1 MNVLFFSTY
10 VIPLSSVS
18 KHAYF
23 QLSVEY
29 NILCMSLQLNMMVLP
44 QVAIL
49 PVLPQVA
56 ILPMCQLLYACR
68 NKPIP
73 IPILTFGH
81 PVYPEIFVLKIL
93 V

>member
-49 PVLPQVA
+49 P
-56 ILPMCQLLYACR
+56 MCQLLYACR
-68 NKPIP
+68 NKLIP